1 MCNATRIAVEEIKW
15 KVEGAPA
22 GYRFHEG
29 HNATTIMIFYLSQ
42 PFVLS
47 TAIIFASCRA
57 CNFFRMSRRG
67 FSCLFPS
74 RSMHV
79 NSRFSHRSISASFPQ
94 LYQCRSSCEISVERR
109 GRVSYADVCGNIV
122 ARLRDRPR
130 RKVVFSIACPLID
143 ISFDI
148 LMQNSIHATFN
159 FL

>member
-1 MCNATRIAVEEIKW
+1 MICNATRIAVEEIKW

-22 GYRFHEG
+22 GYRFREG

-47 TAIIFASCRA
+47 SAIIFASCRA

-74 RSMHV
+74 RSVHV

-94 LYQCRSSCEISVERR
+94 LYQCRSSCETSVERR
-109 GRVSYADVCGNIV
+109 GRISYADVAVILWRDYAIDPV
-122 ARLRDRPR
+122 ERLFSRLRVYLFNIFWYSYAELDT
-130 RKVVFSIACPLID
+130 CD
-143 ISFDI
+143 I
-148 LMQNSIHATFN
+148 
-159 FL
+159 